1 MRKPLLPPR
10 IKLTLL
16 QLRRPVS
23 LRSNPTHEGGT
34 IRKINICTYQIK
46 HTQHNKNKITLFF
59 LPASRTN
66 AEGTATAESEPMDES
81 RETTKLKEEAEGNS
95 AGKGGEGN
103 GGGEENEGAANE
115 GEGRK
120 RWLTK
125 SLN

>member
-1 MRKPLLPPR
+1 
-10 IKLTLL
+10 
-16 QLRRPVS
+16 
-23 LRSNPTHEGGT
+23 
-34 IRKINICTYQIK
+34 
-46 HTQHNKNKITLFF
+46 
-59 LPASRTN
+59 
-66 AEGTATAESEPMDES
+66 MDES

-125 SLN
+125 GLN